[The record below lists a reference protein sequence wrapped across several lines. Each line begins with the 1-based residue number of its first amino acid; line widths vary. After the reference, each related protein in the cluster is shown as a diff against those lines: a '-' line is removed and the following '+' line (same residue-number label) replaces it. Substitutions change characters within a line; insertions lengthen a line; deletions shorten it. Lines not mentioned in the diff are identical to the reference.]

1 MSADPGAGA
10 LKRGDDA
17 FDTERAMRIRQL
29 KLQVQR
35 ADYVIDPPM
44 VATAMIRH
52 AVSQRRW
59 WNPRTSRATPPAS
72 STTSGGP
79 SATSPIHV
87 SGAANS
93 AAARSR
99 AATQTH
105 NS

>member
-1 MSADPGAGA
+1 MSVDRGASA

-17 FDTERAMRIRQL
+17 FDTDRAMRIRQL

-35 ADYVIDPPM
+35 ADYVVDPPM
-44 VATAMIRH
+44 VAAAMIRH

-59 WNPRTSRATPPAS
+59 WNPRTSRATPAAS

-87 SGAANS
+87 SATADS

-99 AATQTH
+99 GATQTH